1 MVKRITNTIL
11 ASYLEEGDYLLIK
24 NKSVRI
30 IRKWKISKMI
40 MLRLYNNQIISRN
53 ERDEVKIVCK

>member
-11 ASYLEEGDYLLIK
+11 ASYLEEGDYLIMK

-30 IRKWKISKMI
+30 IRKWKTSRMV
-40 MLRLYNNQIISRN
+40 MLRLYNNQIVSRN
-53 ERDEVKIVCK
+53 EKDEVKILCK